1 MWTSLMIF
9 TGIGAAY
16 GNMFFAHAPAMLF
29 SFIEG
34 IAASAMLTI
43 IAKTILPET
52 YFKGGSIV
60 GISMLLG
67 FLTPSYWYWV
77 TYSRY
82 NW

>member
-1 MWTSLMIF
+1 MIF

-16 GNMFFAHAPAMLF
+16 GNMFFAHAPAILF

-43 IAKTILPET
+43 ITKTMPPEA

-60 GISMLLG
+60 DISMLLG
-67 FLTPSYWYWV
+67 FLTRIYFK
-77 TYSRY
+77 TME
-82 NW
+82 